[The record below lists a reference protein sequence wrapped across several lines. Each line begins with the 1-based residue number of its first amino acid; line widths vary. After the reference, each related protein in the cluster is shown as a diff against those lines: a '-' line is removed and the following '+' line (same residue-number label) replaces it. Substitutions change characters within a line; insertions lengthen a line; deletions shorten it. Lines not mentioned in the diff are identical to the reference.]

1 MCLCSDQPGWAT
13 VVSLSTS
20 CLGTNAP
27 SIQFIPQQCY
37 SETSASFAVDK
48 FHGVTIG
55 PNVSVTVT
63 GPAKS
68 PYGFNLLDMAMS
80 SAGTVVFNGP
90 TQLYDMQHGNTLLAT
105 VTGALPGTLKVAVT
119 AAGRPSLHKSMSGT
133 VTKRRG
139 EQPVIAPPD
148 LWESSS
154 VSSPSV
160 GSCKGDTPGW
170 TDTAGD
176 SCAQYLKNGWCC
188 PISTP
193 HCNMQYAMNGVDS
206 DVACCDTCSKSTG
219 ASGMFLT

>member
-1 MCLCSDQPGWAT
+1 MADLNLEVSRIAYDVCLCSDQPGWAT

-80 SAGTVVFNGP
+80 SAGTVVFNGL
-90 TQLYDMQHGNTLLAT
+90 TQLYDMQHNNTLLAT
-105 VTGALPGTLKVAVT
+105 VTGALPGTLQVAVT
-119 AAGRPSLHKSMSGT
+119 AAGRPSSLHKSMSGT
-133 VTKRRG
+133 VTKLRG

-148 LWESSS
+148 LW
-154 VSSPSV
+154 
-160 GSCKGDTPGW
+160 
-170 TDTAGD
+170 
-176 SCAQYLKNGWCC
+176 
-188 PISTP
+188 
-193 HCNMQYAMNGVDS
+193 
-206 DVACCDTCSKSTG
+206 KSTSCYDMKNINLGVNGKTYQECGESGCMHG
-219 ASGMFLT
+219 AVQGGPCRSHVS